1 MADMG
6 LDAYKFSIAWSRII
20 PSMHYQYKFCAPLN
34 NLTDSS
40 NYGELNQH
48 IYQHTNSNSLV
59 CFAWCPDGTGEVNQ
73 AGIDHYNKVIDA
85 LLAKGELL
93 YTLKIKTLL
102 TSVEVLSKIT
112 VKSKLVMSSLTMWTR
127 IIIFPGIEPYVT
139 LYHWDLSQALEDK
152 YSGLLDRQIM
162 YVP

>member
-1 MADMG
+1 MASIWRRGAASQIFSPLSQEDIQLMADMG

-20 PSMHYQYKFCAPLN
+20 PN
-34 NLTDSS
+34 
-40 NYGELNQH
+40 
-48 IYQHTNSNSLV
+48 
-59 CFAWCPDGTGEVNQ
+59 GTGEVNQ

-85 LLAKGELL
+85 LLAK
-93 YTLKIKTLL
+93 
-102 TSVEVLSKIT
+102 
-112 VKSKLVMSSLTMWTR
+112 
-127 IIIFPGIEPYVT
+127 GIEPYVT